1 MKHLKKFNS
10 INENHTHEN
19 EVDLIIDAMQD
30 FLDDDRKI
38 LFKSPIDDMN
48 YQDYIDKNSRYKDFK
63 PIIKSGNSI
72 RGYFVI
78 VFHDVRDYTDFI
90 SIVNQMQ
97 TAIGRLK
104 DEDWTMFDMKIGTSP
119 PPLYNG
125 EVKYTLLSYYFSKP
139 EEKLEEDFKW
149 PDEEDF
155 EALFSKY
162 GLVNLTFDY
171 HRYGKYWGTNGA
183 HRYGKE
189 ATEVTIEFDSTS
201 YNGAITDKAEELF
214 ELACNRFGFTSYNY
228 SSGAYRVTFEV

>member
-1 MKHLKKFNS
+1 MKHLKYFNR
-10 INENHTHEN
+10 INESHTHEN
-19 EVDLIIDAMQD
+19 EVDIIIDAMQD

-38 LFKSPIDDMN
+38 LFKSSIDDMN
-48 YQDYIDKNSRYKDFK
+48 YQDYIDRSSRYKNFK

-78 VFHDVRDYTDFI
+78 VFHDVKDYTDFI

-97 TAIGRLK
+97 TTIGRLK

-125 EVKYTLLSYYFSKP
+125 EVKYTFLSYYFSKP
-139 EEKLEEDFKW
+139 EEKLEENFKW

-155 EALFSKY
+155 EELFSKY

-171 HRYGKYWGTNGA
+171 YRPSGLDQA
-183 HRYGKE
+183 V
-189 ATEVTIEFDSTS
+189 EVTIEIDSTN

-214 ELACNRFGFTSYNY
+214 ELACNRFGFSSYNY
-228 SSGAYRVTFEV
+228 SYGAYRVTFEI

>member
-1 MKHLKKFNS
+1 MKHLKYFNR
-10 INENHTHEN
+10 INESHTHEN
-19 EVDLIIDAMQD
+19 EVDLIIDAMRD

-48 YQDYIDKNSRYKDFK
+48 YQDYIDKSSRYKNFK

-155 EALFSKY
+155 ETLFSKY

-171 HRYGKYWGTNGA
+171 Q
-183 HRYGKE
+183 E

-201 YNGAITDKAEELF
+201 YDGKITDKAEDLF

>member
-1 MKHLKKFNS
+1 MRHLKYFNR
-10 INENHTHEN
+10 INESHTHEN
-19 EVDLIIDAMQD
+19 EVDIIIDAMRD

-48 YQDYIDKNSRYKDFK
+48 YQDYIDKSSRYKNFK

-119 PPLYNG
+119 PPLYND

-155 EALFSKY
+155 ETLFSKY

-171 HRYGKYWGTNGA
+171 HRYGK
-183 HRYGKE
+183 E

-201 YNGAITDKAEELF
+201 YDGKITDKAEDLF

-228 SSGAYRVTFEV
+228 SSGDYRVTFEV

>member
-1 MKHLKKFNS
+1 MRHLKYFNR
-10 INENHTHEN
+10 INESHTHEN
-19 EVDLIIDAMQD
+19 EVDLIIDAMRD

-48 YQDYIDKNSRYKDFK
+48 YQDYIDKSSRYKNFK

-125 EVKYTLLSYYFSKP
+125 EVKYTFLAYYFSKP

-155 EALFSKY
+155 ETLFSKY

-171 HRYGKYWGTNGA
+171 Q
-183 HRYGKE
+183 E

-201 YNGAITDKAEELF
+201 YDGKITDKAEDLF

-228 SSGAYRVTFEV
+228 SSGDYRVTFEV

>member
-1 MKHLKKFNS
+1 MKHLKYFNRV
-10 INENHTHEN
+10 NESHTHEN
-19 EVDLIIDAMQD
+19 EVDIIIDAMRD

-48 YQDYIDKNSRYKDFK
+48 YQDYIDRSSRYKNFK

-78 VFHDVRDYTDFI
+78 VFHDVKDYTDFV
-90 SIVNQMQ
+90 SIVTQMQ
-97 TAIGRLK
+97 AAIGRLK

-125 EVKYTLLSYYFSKP
+125 DVKYTLLSYYFSKP

-155 EALFSKY
+155 VKLFSKY
-162 GLVNLTFDY
+162 GLNNLTFDY
-171 HRYGKYWGTNGA
+171 YRPSGLDSA
-183 HRYGKE
+183 V
-189 ATEVTIEFDSTS
+189 EVTIEFDSTS

-214 ELACNRFGFTSYNY
+214 ELACNRFGFSSYDY
-228 SSGAYRVTFEV
+228 SYGAYRVTFEI

>member
-1 MKHLKKFNS
+1 
-10 INENHTHEN
+10 
-19 EVDLIIDAMQD
+19 
-30 FLDDDRKI
+30 
-38 LFKSPIDDMN
+38 
-48 YQDYIDKNSRYKDFK
+48 
-63 PIIKSGNSI
+63 
-72 RGYFVI
+72 
-78 VFHDVRDYTDFI
+78 
-90 SIVNQMQ
+90 MQ

-155 EALFSKY
+155 ETLFSKY

-171 HRYGKYWGTNGA
+171 Q
-183 HRYGKE
+183 E

-201 YNGAITDKAEELF
+201 YDGKVTDKAEDLF

-228 SSGAYRVTFEV
+228 SSGDYRVTFEV

>member
-1 MKHLKKFNS
+1 MKHLKYFNRV
-10 INENHTHEN
+10 NESHTHEN
-19 EVDLIIDAMQD
+19 EVDIIIDAMRD

-48 YQDYIDKNSRYKDFK
+48 YQDYIDRSSRYKNFK

-78 VFHDVRDYTDFI
+78 VFHDVKDYTDFV
-90 SIVNQMQ
+90 SIVTQMQ
-97 TAIGRLK
+97 AAIGRLK

-125 EVKYTLLSYYFSKP
+125 DVKYTLLSYYFSKP

-155 EALFSKY
+155 VKLFSKY
-162 GLVNLTFDY
+162 GLNNLTFDY
-171 HRYGKYWGTNGA
+171 YRPSGLDSA
-183 HRYGKE
+183 V
-189 ATEVTIEFDSTS
+189 EVTIEFDSTS

-214 ELACNRFGFTSYNY
+214 ELACNRFGFSSYNY
-228 SSGAYRVTFEV
+228 SYGAYRVTFEI

>member
-1 MKHLKKFNS
+1 MRHLKYFNR
-10 INENHTHEN
+10 INESHTHEN
-19 EVDLIIDAMQD
+19 EVDLIIDAMRD

-48 YQDYIDKNSRYKDFK
+48 YQDYIDKSSRYKNFK

-72 RGYFVI
+72 RGYFII

-155 EALFSKY
+155 ETLFSKY

-171 HRYGKYWGTNGA
+171 YRPSGLDSA
-183 HRYGKE
+183 V
-189 ATEVTIEFDSTS
+189 EVTIEFDSTS
-201 YNGAITDKAEELF
+201 YDGKITDKAEDLF

-228 SSGAYRVTFEV
+228 SSGDYRVTFEV

>member
-1 MKHLKKFNS
+1 MRHLKYFNR
-10 INENHTHEN
+10 INESHTHEN
-19 EVDLIIDAMQD
+19 EVDIIIDAMRD

-48 YQDYIDKNSRYKDFK
+48 YQDYIDRSSRYKNFK

-72 RGYFVI
+72 RGYFII

-125 EVKYTLLSYYFSKP
+125 DVKYTLLSYYFSKP

-155 EALFSKY
+155 ETLFSKY

-171 HRYGKYWGTNGA
+171 HRYGK
-183 HRYGKE
+183 E

-201 YNGAITDKAEELF
+201 YDGKITDKAEDLF

-228 SSGAYRVTFEV
+228 SSGDYRVTFEV

>member
-1 MKHLKKFNS
+1 MKHLKYFNR
-10 INENHTHEN
+10 INESHTHEN
-19 EVDLIIDAMQD
+19 EVDLIIDAMLD
-30 FLDDDRKI
+30 FLEDDRKI
-38 LFKSPIDDMN
+38 LFKSTYDDMN

-155 EALFSKY
+155 ETLFSKY

-171 HRYGKYWGTNGA
+171 Q
-183 HRYGKE
+183 E

-201 YNGAITDKAEELF
+201 YDGKITDKVEDLF

-228 SSGAYRVTFEV
+228 SSGDYRVTFEV

>member
-1 MKHLKKFNS
+1 MKHLKYFNR
-10 INENHTHEN
+10 INESHTHEN
-19 EVDLIIDAMQD
+19 EVDIIIDAMRD

-48 YQDYIDKNSRYKDFK
+48 YQDYIDKSSRYKNFK

-78 VFHDVRDYTDFI
+78 VFHDVKDYSDFV
-90 SIVNQMQ
+90 SITSQMQ

-125 EVKYTLLSYYFSKP
+125 EVKYTFLSYYFSKP

-155 EALFSKY
+155 EKLFSKY
-162 GLVNLTFDY
+162 GLINLTFDY
-171 HRYGKYWGTNGA
+171 

-201 YNGAITDKAEELF
+201 YDGKIDDKVEDLF

-228 SSGAYRVTFEV
+228 SSGDYRVTFEV

>member
-1 MKHLKKFNS
+1 MRHLKYFNR
-10 INENHTHEN
+10 INESHTHEN
-19 EVDLIIDAMQD
+19 EVDLIIDAMRD

-48 YQDYIDKNSRYKDFK
+48 YQDYIDKSSRYKNFK

-119 PPLYNG
+119 PPLYND

-155 EALFSKY
+155 ETLFSKY

-171 HRYGKYWGTNGA
+171 HRYGK
-183 HRYGKE
+183 E

-201 YNGAITDKAEELF
+201 YDGKITDKAEDLF

-228 SSGAYRVTFEV
+228 SSGDYRVTFEV

>member
-1 MKHLKKFNS
+1 MKHLKYFNRV
-10 INENHTHEN
+10 NESHTHEN
-19 EVDLIIDAMQD
+19 EVDIIIDAMRD

-48 YQDYIDKNSRYKDFK
+48 YQDYIDRSSRYKNFK

-78 VFHDVRDYTDFI
+78 VFHDVKDYTDFV
-90 SIVNQMQ
+90 SIVTQMQ
-97 TAIGRLK
+97 AAIGRLK

-125 EVKYTLLSYYFSKP
+125 DVKYTLLSYYFSKP

-155 EALFSKY
+155 VKLFSKY
-162 GLVNLTFDY
+162 ELVNLTFDY
-171 HRYGKYWGTNGA
+171 YRPSGLDSA
-183 HRYGKE
+183 V
-189 ATEVTIEFDSTS
+189 EVTIEFDSTS

-214 ELACNRFGFTSYNY
+214 ELACNRFGFSSYNY
-228 SSGAYRVTFEV
+228 SYGAYRVTFEI

>member
-1 MKHLKKFNS
+1 MKHLKYFNR
-10 INENHTHEN
+10 INESHTHEN
-19 EVDLIIDAMQD
+19 EVDIIIDAMQD

-38 LFKSPIDDMN
+38 LFKSSIDDMN
-48 YQDYIDKNSRYKDFK
+48 YQDYIDRSSRYKNFK

-78 VFHDVRDYTDFI
+78 VFHDVKDYTDFI

-97 TAIGRLK
+97 TTIGRLK

-125 EVKYTLLSYYFSKP
+125 EVKYTFLSYYFSKP
-139 EEKLEEDFKW
+139 EEKLEENFKW

-155 EALFSKY
+155 EELFSKY

-171 HRYGKYWGTNGA
+171 YRPSGLDQA
-183 HRYGKE
+183 V
-189 ATEVTIEFDSTS
+189 EVTIEFDSTN

-214 ELACNRFGFTSYNY
+214 ELACNRFGFSSYNY
-228 SSGAYRVTFEV
+228 SYGAYRVTFEI

>member
-1 MKHLKKFNS
+1 MRHLKYFNR
-10 INENHTHEN
+10 INESHTHEN
-19 EVDLIIDAMQD
+19 EVDIIIDAMRD

-48 YQDYIDKNSRYKDFK
+48 YQDYIDRSSRYKNFK

-78 VFHDVRDYTDFI
+78 VFHDVRDYTDFV
-90 SIVNQMQ
+90 SITSQMQ
-97 TAIGRLK
+97 TVIGRLK

-125 EVKYTLLSYYFSKP
+125 DVKYTLLSYYFSKP

-155 EALFSKY
+155 ETLFSKY

-171 HRYGKYWGTNGA
+171 HRYGK
-183 HRYGKE
+183 E

-201 YNGAITDKAEELF
+201 YDGKITDKAEDLF

-228 SSGAYRVTFEV
+228 SSGDYRVTFEV

>member
-1 MKHLKKFNS
+1 MKHLKYFNR
-10 INENHTHEN
+10 INESHTHEN
-19 EVDLIIDAMQD
+19 EVDLIIDAMRD
-30 FLDDDRKI
+30 FLDDDRRI

-48 YQDYIDKNSRYKDFK
+48 YQDYIDKSSRYKNFK

-155 EALFSKY
+155 ETLFSKY

-171 HRYGKYWGTNGA
+171 STWTHIKDQ
-183 HRYGKE
+183 E

-201 YNGAITDKAEELF
+201 YDGKITDKVEDLF

-228 SSGAYRVTFEV
+228 SSGDYRVTFEV

>member
-1 MKHLKKFNS
+1 MRHLKYFNR
-10 INENHTHEN
+10 INESHTHEN
-19 EVDLIIDAMQD
+19 EVDLIIDAMRD

-48 YQDYIDKNSRYKDFK
+48 YQDYIDKSSRYKNFK

-155 EALFSKY
+155 ETLFSKY

-171 HRYGKYWGTNGA
+171 Q
-183 HRYGKE
+183 E

-201 YNGAITDKAEELF
+201 YDGKITDKVEDLF

-228 SSGAYRVTFEV
+228 SSGDYRVTFEV

>member
-1 MKHLKKFNS
+1 MKHLKYFNR
-10 INENHTHEN
+10 INESHTHEN
-19 EVDLIIDAMQD
+19 EVDIIIDAMQD

-38 LFKSPIDDMN
+38 LFKSSIDDMN
-48 YQDYIDKNSRYKDFK
+48 YQDYIDRSSRYKNFK

-78 VFHDVRDYTDFI
+78 VFHDVKDYTDFI

-97 TAIGRLK
+97 TTIGRLK

-139 EEKLEEDFKW
+139 EEKLEENFKW

-155 EALFSKY
+155 EELFSKY

-171 HRYGKYWGTNGA
+171 YRPSGLDQA
-183 HRYGKE
+183 V
-189 ATEVTIEFDSTS
+189 EVTIEFDSTN

-214 ELACNRFGFTSYNY
+214 ELACNRFGFSSYNY
-228 SSGAYRVTFEV
+228 SYGAYRVTFEI